1 MIPART
7 SRTSVLSAAAIV
19 VSMAAAVTG
28 AAGCAGDSSSR
39 SSTSPYA
46 NRDLVRRDTQLAR
59 EKYAEALKHW
69 PKDPIKA
76 EKHLREALAADL
88 YHGPAH
94 NNLGVLLLSRG
105 ELYAAA
111 EEFEW
116 AKRLM
121 PGHPDPRV
129 NLALALERAGRT
141 DDALANYDSALAAF
155 DNYLPALMG
164 KARLQIRAGRADSE
178 TLEALSEIALR
189 GDEEWRRWA
198 ELWKVKL
205 IGQ

>member
-1 MIPART
+1 MNIRQ
-7 SRTSVLSAAAIV
+7 SLVLSTALTAATC
-19 VSMAAAVTG
+19 ML
-28 AAGCAGDSSSR
+28 AGCASNSR
-39 SSTSPYA
+39 ATNSTSPYSA
-46 NRDLVRRDTQLAR
+46 FEPAARDTQLAR
-59 EKYAEALKHW
+59 QKYAQALAAW
-69 PKDPIKA
+69 PKDPVKA
-76 EKHLREALAADL
+76 ETLLRESLTADI

-129 NLALALERAGRT
+129 NLAMTLERAGRT
-141 DDALANYDSALAAF
+141 DDALANYDSALASF

-164 KARLQIRAGRADSE
+164 KARLQIRTDRADAD
-178 TLEALSEIALR
+178 TIAALSQIALR
-189 GDEEWRRWA
+189 GDEEWRLWA
-198 ELWKVKL
+198 ELWRVKL
-205 IGQ
+205 EVQN

>member
-1 MIPART
+1 MTRT
-7 SRTSVLSAAAIV
+7 ASCVLTC
-19 VSMAAAVTG
+19 AVTG
-28 AAGCAGDSSSR
+28 AVALSGCASDQSRATSS
-39 SSTSPYA
+39 SPYA
-46 NRDLVRRDTQLAR
+46 AFEPARRDTQLAR
-59 EKYAEALKHW
+59 ELYARALNAW
-69 PKDPIKA
+69 PDDPVKT
-76 EKHLREALAADL
+76 ETLLRETLAADL

-94 NNLGVLLLSRG
+94 NNLGVLLLERG

-129 NLALALERAGRT
+129 NLALTLERAGRT
-141 DDALANYDSALAAF
+141 DDALANYDSALASF

-164 KARLQIRAGRADSE
+164 KARLQIRAGRTDAE
-178 TLEALSEIALR
+178 TIHALSEIALR

-198 ELWKVKL
+198 ELWRVKL
-205 IGQ
+205 AAIR

>member
-1 MIPART
+1 MRLN
-7 SRTSVLSAAAIV
+7 RNVWRVGVL
-19 VSMAAAVTG
+19 AVLG
-28 AAGCAGDSSSR
+28 LCAVAGCANSR
-39 SSTSPYA
+39 GISTGPYA
-46 NRDLVRRDTQLAR
+46 QNTTAARDTQLAR
-59 EKYAEALKHW
+59 EKYAEALRRW
-69 PKDPIKA
+69 PDDPVNA
-76 EKHLREALAADL
+76 EKLLREALTADL

-129 NLALALERAGRT
+129 NLALTLERAGRT

-164 KARLQIRAGRADSE
+164 KARLQVRAGRADSE
-178 TLEALSEIALR
+178 TLHALSEIALR
-189 GDEEWRRWA
+189 GDAEWRRWA

-205 IGQ
+205 AAR